1 MLTDPGYFYNPIKR
15 DIVMIKGDTMSFGFQ
30 VQGLGATAPDF
41 IQFTCKE
48 TVEDEDPLFAV
59 SLDTTIDI
67 RSYDAET
74 DTYTF
79 TVRVPPIATANIEVG
94 RYFYDLELRA
104 NGDIITLMNGRLS
117 IEAQVTVGGIT
128 PPPSDGDNIAYPVE
142 IEDPTLKK
150 IYTEKSISDIADNIN
165 TINGSSDT
173 YTVGAMSTALGS
185 IDTSIIAIVSAIN
198 LITGSSDPIA
208 LSDIAQEITNELGL
222 KYDSGEE
229 DYY

>member
-48 TVEDEDPLFAV
+48 TVEDDDPLFAV

-117 IEAQVTVGGIT
+117 IEAQVTIGGIT
-128 PPPSDGDNIAYPVE
+128 PPPSDGDSIAYPIT
-142 IEDPTLKK
+142 IEDPTIKK
-150 IYTEKSISDIADNIN
+150 IYTEKSINDIAEQINFIYDINDSYTVNDMSTVIGAIGSDISDIVTAIN
-165 TINGSSDT
+165 T
-173 YTVGAMSTALGS
+173 
-185 IDTSIIAIVSAIN
+185 
-198 LITGSSDPIA
+198 ITGSSEQISID
-208 LSDIAQEITNELGL
+208 DIAQEITDELGL
-222 KYDSGEE
+222 KYESGEE
-229 DYY
+229 VYY